1 MSGARVHRVQRGEH
15 IARIAAQYG
24 FRSPAIIWEWPENA
38 ALRAERPN
46 MFQLREG
53 DELHVPEPLEKSLA
67 QSTATRGRYVLK
79 RRPLMLRLRCRDV
92 WGRPLADAPVVMT
105 ADGSSA
111 ESQTDADGQI
121 EAEIAPELL
130 RVRVEQAPTTFD
142 LEVGWLDPYGTT
154 EGLLSRLQNLG
165 YDVEDLGGESDLRF
179 VVACFERDRGLP
191 VTGDPAAAWDALVE
205 AHGC

>member
-1 MSGARVHRVQRGEH
+1 MSGERVHRVQRGDH

-24 FRSPAIIWEWPENA
+24 FRSPAIIWDAPENA

-53 DELHVPEPLEKSLA
+53 DELQIPERSTKQLA
-67 QSTATRGRYVLK
+67 QQTATRGRYVLK
-79 RRPLMLRLRCRDV
+79 RKPLRLRLRCRDV
-92 WGRPLADAPVVMT
+92 WGRPLADAPVVLS
-105 ADGSSA
+105 ADGASA
-111 ESQTDADGQI
+111 ESQTDGDGQI
-121 EAEIAPELL
+121 EAEISPELL
-130 RVRVEQAPTTFD
+130 RARVEQAPTTFD
-142 LEVGWLDPYGTT
+142 VEIGWLDPYGTT

-165 YDVEDLGGESDLRF
+165 YDVEELGSESDVRF

-191 VTGDPAAAWDALVE
+191 VTGDPEKAWDAIVA